1 MAAPDR
7 YMEHTSYKHILKYT
21 SVFGTIQGLNI
32 LVAMIR
38 NKLVAVILGP
48 GGMGL
53 IALFNSTLKLVGD
66 STNMGVPTSGVKTI
80 AEAYEST
87 DRCRLEESVCLIRS
101 WSVMVALLGMLV
113 CVMAAPFIDSF
124 SFNWGAHTLHYLLLS
139 PTVALMALTG
149 GEMAVL
155 KAVRQ
160 LGSLAR
166 ISVYNVFA
174 VLVVTIP
181 LYYLYGETA
190 IVPSLFLAALIQAVL
205 TLWRSCRLFP
215 LRLSFSRRFLSRG
228 NGMLKLGLAFVVTG
242 MMGSGMEFAIRSFLN
257 VAGSLNT
264 VGLYNAGYMMTM
276 TYGGMVF
283 SAMETDYYPRLSAV
297 SGTGAALN
305 SCVNRQI
312 EVSLLIMAPLL
323 VAMMFALP
331 VLLPLLFSGKF
342 LPVIG
347 MMQFSVMALFL
358 RAVKLPV
365 AYIPLGRGDSRSFM
379 FMEGV
384 YVVMILPLMY
394 VCFGCWGLTGTGVA
408 LFIGAVL
415 DTVLL
420 MVYNRWRY
428 GYRPDGRVAV
438 CVAMQLPAVI
448 AAYAVV
454 TLATGWVYWVA
465 AIALALAS
473 LVVSLWLLRRRNR
486 QDHNQG
492 GRQ

>member
-32 LVAMIR
+32 MVAMIR

-80 AEAYEST
+80 AEAYESN
-87 DRCRLEESVCLIRS
+87 DRLRLEESVCLIRS

-228 NGMLKLGLAFVVTG
+228 NGMLKLGLSFVVAG

-276 TYGGMVF
+276 T
-283 SAMETDYYPRLSAV
+283 
-297 SGTGAALN
+297 
-305 SCVNRQI
+305 
-312 EVSLLIMAPLL
+312 SLLIMAPLL

-365 AYIPLGRGDSRSFM
+365 AYIPLGRGDSWSFM

-394 VCFGCWGLTGTGVA
+394 VCFGRWGLTGTGVA
-408 LFIGAVL
+408 LLIGAVL

>member
-1 MAAPDR
+1 
-7 YMEHTSYKHILKYT
+7 MEHTSYKHILKYT

-38 NKLVAVILGP
+38 NKLVAIILGP

-80 AEAYEST
+80 AEAYESN
-87 DRCRLEESVCLIRS
+87 DRRRLEESVCLIRS

-139 PTVALMALTG
+139 PTVALMTLTG

-228 NGMLKLGLAFVVTG
+228 NGMLKLGLSFVVTG
-242 MMGSGMEFAIRSFLN
+242 MMGS
-257 VAGSLNT
+257 
-264 VGLYNAGYMMTM
+264 
-276 TYGGMVF
+276 GMVF

-297 SGTGAALN
+297 GGTGAALN

-312 EVSLLIMAPLL
+312 EVSLLVMAPLL

-331 VLLPLLFSGKF
+331 MLLPLLFSGKF

-358 RAVKLPV
+358 RAVKLPI

-394 VCFGCWGLTGTGVA
+394 VCFGRWGLTGTGVA
-408 LFIGAVL
+408 LLIGAVL

-420 MVYNRWRY
+420 MAYNRWRY

-438 CVAMQLPAVI
+438 CVSMQLPAVI

-473 LVVSLWLLRRRNR
+473 LVISLWLLRRRNR

>member
-1 MAAPDR
+1 M
-7 YMEHTSYKHILKYT
+7 
-21 SVFGTIQGLNI
+21 
-32 LVAMIR
+32 
-38 NKLVAVILGP
+38 
-48 GGMGL
+48 
-53 IALFNSTLKLVGD
+53 
-66 STNMGVPTSGVKTI
+66 
-80 AEAYEST
+80 
-87 DRCRLEESVCLIRS
+87 
-101 WSVMVALLGMLV
+101 
-113 CVMAAPFIDSF
+113 
-124 SFNWGAHTLHYLLLS
+124 
-139 PTVALMALTG
+139 
-149 GEMAVL
+149 
-155 KAVRQ
+155 
-160 LGSLAR
+160 
-166 ISVYNVFA
+166 
-174 VLVVTIP
+174 
-181 LYYLYGETA
+181 
-190 IVPSLFLAALIQAVL
+190 
-205 TLWRSCRLFP
+205 WR
-215 LRLSFSRRFLSRG
+215 
-228 NGMLKLGLAFVVTG
+228 
-242 MMGSGMEFAIRSFLN
+242 
-257 VAGSLNT
+257 
-264 VGLYNAGYMMTM
+264 
-276 TYGGMVF
+276 
-283 SAMETDYYPRLSAV
+283 TDYYPRLSAV

>member
-80 AEAYEST
+80 AEAYESN
-87 DRCRLEESVCLIRS
+87 DRRRLEESVCLIRS

-228 NGMLKLGLAFVVTG
+228 NGMLKLGLSFVVAG

-283 SAMETDYYPRLSAV
+283 SAMETD
-297 SGTGAALN
+297 
-305 SCVNRQI
+305 
-312 EVSLLIMAPLL
+312 
-323 VAMMFALP
+323 
-331 VLLPLLFSGKF
+331 
-342 LPVIG
+342 
-347 MMQFSVMALFL
+347 
-358 RAVKLPV
+358 
-365 AYIPLGRGDSRSFM
+365 
-379 FMEGV
+379 
-384 YVVMILPLMY
+384 
-394 VCFGCWGLTGTGVA
+394 
-408 LFIGAVL
+408 
-415 DTVLL
+415 
-420 MVYNRWRY
+420 
-428 GYRPDGRVAV
+428 
-438 CVAMQLPAVI
+438 
-448 AAYAVV
+448 
-454 TLATGWVYWVA
+454 
-465 AIALALAS
+465 
-473 LVVSLWLLRRRNR
+473 
-486 QDHNQG
+486 
-492 GRQ
+492 